1 MLLIVANK
9 QGALL
14 IPAGIAQLVEQ
25 RTENPRVTGSSP
37 VPGITFTL
45 KHPLTYCINLHTTIR
60 DFQLKKYP
68 IALLAGGQGAG
79 GKRKILSE

>member
-9 QGALL
+9 KGAPN

-37 VPGITFTL
+37 VPGIIL
-45 KHPLTYCINLHTTIR
+45 KALEIIV
-60 DFQLKKYP
+60 FQGFF
-68 IALLAGGQGAG
+68 AF
-79 GKRKILSE
+79 